1 MNNHIDDL
9 INSNKTYFCGS
20 QVSYENDSNYLHCI
34 ADPRHPANF
43 IAASE
48 VNTKKL
54 QEYSSMET
62 ITADDSNL
70 SGTGTKEEL

>member
-9 INSNKTYFCGS
+9 ISSNRAYFCGS

-48 VNTKKL
+48 VNAKKL
-54 QEYSSMET
+54 
-62 ITADDSNL
+62 
-70 SGTGTKEEL
+70 